1 MHVMSQITL
10 RDLPEPLEREIR
22 REAHRQSSSLNRTII
37 GILEKGLG
45 LESRLNKKRDLAS
58 LAGTWDEA
66 ALAEFQDATSVF
78 EMIDSEN
85 WQP

>member
-1 MHVMSQITL
+1 MSQITL

-22 REAHRQSSSLNRTII
+22 REAKRRGSSLNKAII
-37 GILEKGLG
+37 GILEKALG
-45 LESRLNKKRDLAS
+45 LQSRPDKKRDLGS

-78 EMIDSEN
+78 ETIDAEN
-85 WQP
+85 WQS

>member
-1 MHVMSQITL
+1 MSQITL

-22 REAHRQSSSLNRTII
+22 REAHRRGSSLNKAII

-45 LESRLNKKRDLAS
+45 LQSRLDKKRDLAS
-58 LAGTWDEA
+58 LAGTWDQA

-78 EMIDSEN
+78 ETIDAEN
-85 WQP
+85 WQS